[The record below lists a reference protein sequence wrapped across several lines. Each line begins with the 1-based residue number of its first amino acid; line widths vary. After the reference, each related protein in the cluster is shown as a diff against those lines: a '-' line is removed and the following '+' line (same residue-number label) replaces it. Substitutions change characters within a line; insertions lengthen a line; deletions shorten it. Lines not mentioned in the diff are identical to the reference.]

1 MEEMEKVV
9 LTNKKEQKENEIVTD
24 ILNVL
29 VGRQVTISEA
39 ISIIEATKD
48 KILKT
53 RINLLHNSC
62 FINAGSSQCNYLGC
76 KNIATTLTTDEQG
89 VTYPVC
95 IKHTDL
101 SSVTKKGLIKRTN

>member
-39 ISIIEATKD
+39 ISIIEITKD

-53 RINLLHNSC
+53 RITLLRNH
-62 FINAGSSQCNYLGC
+62 
-76 KNIATTLTTDEQG
+76 
-89 VTYPVC
+89 
-95 IKHTDL
+95 
-101 SSVTKKGLIKRTN
+101 